1 MLLRAGVLLLA
12 VVQQVRLQ
20 RLGQRQTQDFVSQM
34 VDPWL
39 LGFDGLNVFLLLLLF
54 ALLLDAF
61 VLLAVHGL
69 RNQLVA
75 HEHVGVDA
83 AAAAAAPAFALLGRP
98 LRVVPG
104 RVLLVGQVAEGPAD
118 VDSRQVLKTPHGQ
131 RREHHSFRLAAVCPA
146 LLNKRSK

>member
-1 MLLRAGVLLLA
+1 MLLQAGVLFLT
-12 VVQQVRLQ
+12 VVQQIRLQ
-20 RLGQRQTQDFVSQM
+20 RLGQWQTQDFVSQM
-34 VDPWL
+34 VDPRL

-83 AAAAAAPAFALLGRP
+83 AAAAAPALALLGRSQCI
-98 LRVVPG
+98 VAG
-104 RVLLVGQVAEGPAD
+104 RVLLVGQVAEGPAN
-118 VDSRQVLKTPHGQ
+118 VDSCQVLKTPHRQ
-131 RREHHSFRLAAVCPA
+131 RR
-146 LLNKRSK
+146 